1 MNDRAPAPAPV
12 LSAALARGRR
22 AFAAVIVFSAFVN
35 ILMLVSPIYMLQIYD
50 RVLTSAS
57 VETLIALTLVAVFLL
72 ACFGGL
78 DWVRQRM
85 MARIAL
91 QLNFRV
97 LDDVV
102 AGTFRGSLQRLRQ
115 SGGQPVRDLDAV
127 RQFIASPAALAFF
140 DAPWAP
146 LFTAAIF
153 LIHPWLGWLSVFAV
167 LTILAF
173 ALLTEWTSRGPYRGA
188 SEHAAGAHRFAE
200 DSLRHA
206 DVLEAMG
213 MFEGFRR
220 RWRSRHDRAVAF
232 QARGGARL
240 SALLAASKAFRQAV
254 QVGVLGLG
262 AWLVLRQEITPG
274 MMIAA
279 SIVLGRA
286 LAPIEQGISAW
297 RGFVSA
303 RQSWRRLNA
312 MLSTVPPDMG
322 RETRLPRPE
331 GRVEAEGVIAAP
343 PGGRAPVLH
352 SVGFTLEPGSATALI
367 GPSGSGKST
376 LARLLVGVWSAQAG
390 SVRLDGAAVGEWP
403 RESRRR
409 HIGYLPQEVEL
420 FEGTVADNIARL
432 ETPDDEAVV
441 AAAGLA
447 GCHDMIMRLP
457 QNYATPLAAGGANLS
472 AGQRRRV
479 ALARAL
485 YGDPA
490 FAVLDEPDA
499 NLDNDG
505 EVALAA
511 ALGALAERKA
521 TVLIATHNTRLL
533 HAVERILVL
542 RDGALIDSGPRDEVL
557 RRFLR
562 PAPSAP
568 PAAAREAGG
577 AQ

>member
-1 MNDRAPAPAPV
+1 MNARAPAAPV

-22 AFAAVIVFSAFVN
+22 GFAAVIVFSAFVN

-57 VETLIALTLVAVFLL
+57 VETLIALTAVAVFLL

-85 MARIAL
+85 MARLAL

-97 LDDVV
+97 LDEVV
-102 AGTFRGSLQRLRQ
+102 AGTFRGSLQRFQ
-115 SGGQPVRDLDAV
+115 QGNGQPVRDLDAV
-127 RQFIASPAALAFF
+127 RQFIASPPALAFF
-140 DAPWAP
+140 DAPWTP

-153 LIHPWLGWLSVFAV
+153 LIHPWLGWLAFFAA
-167 LTILAF
+167 LTIFVF
-173 ALLTEWTSRGPYRGA
+173 ALLTEWTSRGPYSGA
-188 SEHAAGAHRFAE
+188 AEHAAGAYRFA
-200 DSLRHA
+200 DDGLRHA

-220 RWRSRHDRAVAF
+220 RWRGRHDRAVAF

-240 SALLAASKAFRQAV
+240 SVLLAASKAFRQAV
-254 QVGVLGLG
+254 QVGILGLG

-279 SIVLGRA
+279 SIVLARA
-286 LAPIEQGISAW
+286 LAPIEQGISGW

-303 RQSWRRLNA
+303 RHAWRRLNLL
-312 MLSTVPPDMG
+312 LSTVPPG
-322 RETRLPRPE
+322 AGGETRLPRPE
-331 GRVEAEGVIAAP
+331 GRVEARDVTAAP
-343 PGGRAPVLH
+343 PGARAPVLRG
-352 SVGFTLEPGSATALI
+352 VGFTLEAGSATALI

-376 LARLLVGVWSAQAG
+376 LARLLVGVWSAQSGA
-390 SVRLDGAAVGEWP
+390 VRLDGAAIGEWP

-409 HIGYLPQEVEL
+409 HIGYLPQEAEL
-420 FEGTVADNIARL
+420 FEGTVAENIARL
-432 ETPDDEAVV
+432 EAPDDEAVV

-447 GCHDMIMRLP
+447 GCHDTIMRLP

-472 AGQRRRV
+472 AGQRQRV
-479 ALARAL
+479 SLARAL

-490 FAVLDEPDA
+490 LVVLDEPDA
-499 NLDNDG
+499 NLDDDG
-505 EVALAA
+505 REALMA

-521 TVLIATHNTRLL
+521 TVLVATHNLRLIR
-533 HAVERILVL
+533 AFERILVL
-542 RDGALIDSGPRDEVL
+542 REGVLIDSRSRDEVL
-557 RRFLR
+557 QRFER
-562 PAPSAP
+562 AAPAATLV
-568 PAAAREAGG
+568 AARETG

>member
-1 MNDRAPAPAPV
+1 MNGGAAAPV

-97 LDDVV
+97 LDEVV
-102 AGTFRGSLQRLRQ
+102 AGTFRGSLQRFQ
-115 SGGQPVRDLDAV
+115 QGTGQPVRDLDAV
-127 RQFIASPAALAFF
+127 RQFIASPSALAFF
-140 DAPWAP
+140 DAPWTP

-153 LIHPWLGWLSVFAV
+153 LVHPWLGWLAIFAA
-167 LTILAF
+167 LTIFVF
-173 ALLTEWTSRGPYRGA
+173 ALLAEWTSRGPSRDA
-188 SEHAAGAHRFAE
+188 SEHATGAYRFA
-200 DSLRHA
+200 DDGLRHA

-254 QVGVLGLG
+254 QVGILGLG

-279 SIVLGRA
+279 SIVLARA
-286 LAPIEQGISAW
+286 LAPIEQGISGW

-303 RQSWRRLNA
+303 RQAWRRLNVLLTKA
-312 MLSTVPPDMG
+312 PPPPAG
-322 RETRLPRPE
+322 GETSLPRPE
-331 GRVEAEGVIAAP
+331 GRVEADDVTAAP
-343 PGGRAPVLH
+343 PGAPAPVLRG
-352 SVGFTLEPGSATALI
+352 VGFTLEAGSATALI

-376 LARLLVGVWSAQAG
+376 LARLLTGVWSAQSGA
-390 SVRLDGAAVGEWP
+390 VRLDGAAIGEWP

-409 HIGYLPQEVEL
+409 HIGYLPQEAEL

-432 ETPDDEAVV
+432 ETPDHEAVV
-441 AAAGLA
+441 AAATLA
-447 GCHDMIMRLP
+447 GCHNTIMRLP

-472 AGQRRRV
+472 AGQRQRI

-490 FAVLDEPDA
+490 LVVLDEPDA
-499 NLDNDG
+499 NLDDDG
-505 EVALAA
+505 REALTA
-511 ALGALAERKA
+511 ALRTLTERKA
-521 TVLIATHNTRLL
+521 TVLVATHNLRLI
-533 HAVERILVL
+533 HAFERILVL
-542 RDGALIDSGPRDEVL
+542 RDGVLIDHRSRDEVL
-557 RRFLR
+557 RRFER
-562 PAPSAP
+562 AV
-568 PAAAREAGG
+568 PAATLVAARDAD
-577 AQ
+577 AR

>member
-1 MNDRAPAPAPV
+1 MNVRAPAAPV

-22 AFAAVIVFSAFVN
+22 AIAAVVVFSAFVN

-85 MARIAL
+85 MARLAL

-97 LDDVV
+97 LDEVV
-102 AGTFRGSLQRLRQ
+102 AGTFRGSLQRFQ
-115 SGGQPVRDLDAV
+115 QGNGQPVRDLDAV
-127 RQFIASPAALAFF
+127 RQFIASPSALAFF
-140 DAPWAP
+140 DAPWTP

-153 LIHPWLGWLSVFAV
+153 LIHPWLGWLAIFAA
-167 LTILAF
+167 LTIFVF
-173 ALLTEWTSRGPYRGA
+173 ALLAEWTSREPYRGA
-188 SEHAAGAHRFAE
+188 SEHATGAYRFA
-200 DSLRHA
+200 DDALRHA

-220 RWRSRHDRAVAF
+220 RWRRRHDRAVAF

-254 QVGVLGLG
+254 QVGILGLG

-279 SIVLGRA
+279 SIVLARA
-286 LAPIEQGISAW
+286 LAPIEQGISGW

-303 RQSWRRLNA
+303 RQAWRRLNLLLTA
-312 MLSTVPPDMG
+312 APPPAG
-322 RETRLPRPE
+322 GETSLPRPK
-331 GRVEAEGVIAAP
+331 GRVEADDVTAAP
-343 PGGRAPVLH
+343 PGARAPVLRG
-352 SVGFTLEPGSATALI
+352 VGFTLEPGSATALI

-376 LARLLVGVWSAQAG
+376 LARLLVGVWSAQSGA
-390 SVRLDGAAVGEWP
+390 VRLDGAAIGEWP

-409 HIGYLPQEVEL
+409 HTGYLPQEVEL

-441 AAAGLA
+441 AAASLA
-447 GCHDMIMRLP
+447 GCHDTIMRLP

-472 AGQRRRV
+472 AGQRQRV

-490 FAVLDEPDA
+490 FVVLDEPDA
-499 NLDNDG
+499 NLDDDG
-505 EVALAA
+505 REALTA
-511 ALGALAERKA
+511 ALRALAERKA
-521 TVLIATHNTRLL
+521 TVLAATHNLRLL
-533 HAVERILVL
+533 RAFERILVL
-542 RDGALIDSGPRDEVL
+542 RDGVLIDSRSRDEVL
-557 RRFLR
+557 RRFER
-562 PAPSAP
+562 PV
-568 PAAAREAGG
+568 PAATLVAAREAG
-577 AQ
+577 AE